1 MSETADKSAM
11 WASLELAL
19 VVAMMATALLS
30 CAQDAPQ
37 DASQVVTQAAS
48 APTEQAAPDAT
59 PETMPETEP
68 ATTTKEIAPEMTNP
82 DQTPAPV
89 EDFATAQA
97 TYLIENGT
105 KEGVTVTESGLQ
117 YRVISSSGGADR
129 PSAADAV
136 TVHYAGRL
144 IDGTEFDSSYAR
156 GETITFP
163 LNRVIPGW
171 TEGLQQMAIGDKF
184 ELTIPAYLAYGD
196 RGAGADIPGGATL
209 VFDVELFAIER

>member
-1 MSETADKSAM
+1 MSETADKSAT

-30 CAQDAPQ
+30 CAQDAAQ
-37 DASQVVTQAAS
+37 DTTQAAS
-48 APTEQAAPDAT
+48 APTEQAAPEASPDA
-59 PETMPETEP
+59 MPETAP
-68 ATTTKEIAPEMTNP
+68 ATTTKESAPEMTNP
-82 DQTPAPV
+82 DQTPPPV
-89 EDFATAQA
+89 QDFATAQA

-117 YRVISSSGGADR
+117 YRVISSSGGTDR
-129 PSAADAV
+129 PTSADAV

-156 GETITFP
+156 DETITFA

-171 TEGLQQMAIGDKF
+171 TEGLQYMAIGDKF
-184 ELTIPAYLAYGD
+184 ELTIPSYLAYGD

-209 VFDVELFAIER
+209 VFEVELFAIKR